1 MPLGIVMASVSK
13 SSTFIV
19 SKNGQKLLELKT
31 REVGDVQVV
40 NLFEKKPQESI
51 DVFVEK
57 LLIQPTT
64 GAMKLHTHVVK
75 CAENLL
81 RLLLT
86 FNANTNVLNFVIPDP
101 VLPVQPVFYKPAHV
115 GKQAKMVD
123 AELLPY
129 AKTSV
134 DVF

>member
-1 MPLGIVMASVSK
+1 M
-13 SSTFIV
+13 
-19 SKNGQKLLELKT
+19 
-31 REVGDVQVV
+31 
-40 NLFEKKPQESI
+40 FEKKPQESI

-101 VLPVQPVFYKPAHV
+101 VLPVQPVFYSKFFFTYYCFKV
-115 GKQAKMVD
+115 FFF
-123 AELLPY
+123 LLILTTWLIQEFWLW
-129 AKTSV
+129 AALEFLEV
-134 DVF
+134 ILLEIR